1 MRSTILG
8 KAAGVQLFF
17 IVAIEATS
25 FGCRNTLISDEWRK
39 AVLDFHNRNRQ
50 RVAEGKQRTGS
61 PGTVM
66 KAATKMYYLNWDC
79 DIENN
84 AFLSSCNG
92 QMPIPLDYGVNKGT
106 FKMNKKCNINDNT
119 MAVLK
124 GWWDQAT
131 AADLSQNSKFDETK
145 QKEFGAMAYGEAK
158 GFACSYSNCGG
169 STGELLCLYS
179 AKAQAA
185 PNNPLYTEG
194 NVCADCPADDPCT
207 SFLCTPKT
215 YTVGME
221 CLPFIISATSSVQFK
236 RTDKGAFENRSS
248 PSEDAYA

>member
-1 MRSTILG
+1 
-8 KAAGVQLFF
+8 
-17 IVAIEATS
+17 
-25 FGCRNTLISDEWRK
+25 
-39 AVLDFHNRNRQ
+39 
-50 RVAEGKQRTGS
+50 
-61 PGTVM
+61 
-66 KAATKMYYLNWDC
+66 
-79 DIENN
+79 
-84 AFLSSCNG
+84 
-92 QMPIPLDYGVNKGT
+92 
-106 FKMNKKCNINDNT
+106 MNKKCNINDNT